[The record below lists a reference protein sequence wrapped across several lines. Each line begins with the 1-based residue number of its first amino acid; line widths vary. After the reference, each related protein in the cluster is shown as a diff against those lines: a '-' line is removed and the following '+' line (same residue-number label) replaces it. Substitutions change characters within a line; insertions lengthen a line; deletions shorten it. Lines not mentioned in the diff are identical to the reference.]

1 MWMDS
6 SCYCLICYS
15 SKVAEMILNFSGLMH
30 VFLNILRP
38 EGERSVGHCMSLCP
52 PTQGQTA
59 LRLKHN
65 IVYERIDFLLIFL
78 YQTGFK
84 QIFTFFSPSPLMYL
98 HSYQAWRICLLASQA
113 WDRDFSWVTS
123 FWTVGTKMSNAAA
136 GQRPGR
142 EEGIKHVHI
151 DPFQNATIKYVFH
164 HDYVCQIYTRYRI
177 LTLVLSRRRTGADW
191 CSPCEQWLSGVNCS
205 KMQSK

>member
-1 MWMDS
+1 MNRLIRLKEQDRAHSQRNVRGLLQFTALERSLGVSMWMDS

-113 WDRDFSWVTS
+113 
-123 FWTVGTKMSNAAA
+123 
-136 GQRPGR
+136 
-142 EEGIKHVHI
+142 
-151 DPFQNATIKYVFH
+151 
-164 HDYVCQIYTRYRI
+164 
-177 LTLVLSRRRTGADW
+177 
-191 CSPCEQWLSGVNCS
+191 
-205 KMQSK
+205 